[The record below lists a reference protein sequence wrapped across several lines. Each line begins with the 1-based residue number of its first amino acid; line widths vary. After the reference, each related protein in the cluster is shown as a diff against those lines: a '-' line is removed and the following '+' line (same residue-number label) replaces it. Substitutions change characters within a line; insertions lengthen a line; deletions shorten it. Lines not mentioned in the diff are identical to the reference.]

1 MSRLF
6 WALAPLRE
14 EVRDL
19 AAVYRLPADLR
30 GRLVLSVTDVA
41 APEFEA
47 GHPVR
52 LTAVRDASGTGAHLA
67 VTLTAPRAKGP
78 LQIGG
83 LALTALAASA
93 TSVTWNITLP
103 DPACTLPGGTRRA
116 GQPEHGP
123 GAPAD
128 PAGAADEELRAALAL
143 ADGLAAERRRL
154 KHELAETN
162 AGVLALYV
170 HLEERQEEAGQAHGR
185 VLRELEDALRPEPL
199 EAEGMELAVHVAPA
213 DPGAP
218 TGGDLYDWFTLPDG
232 TVHITVVDA
241 LGDGVRGIRTAIT
254 VTHAVRTLALE
265 GHALDSVLARSHDIL
280 MSFDAGLRATV
291 LLARLDVVTG
301 ELQIANGGH
310 PAPVLV
316 RTSGT
321 ARYLEARGRGIGQP
335 GSGGEGIRRDR
346 VAPGDLLLLYT
357 DGLVESGEDP
367 VEGERRLIASA
378 RTHADRALCEV
389 PAAIAADMHSG
400 VPHAGDTLVLAV
412 RLTSRVPPSAPA
424 QPA

>member
-6 WALAPLRE
+6 WSLPPLRE

-30 GRLVLSVTDVA
+30 GRLVLSVTDMA

-67 VTLTAPRAKGP
+67 VTLTAPRAGHP
-78 LQIGG
+78 LQVGG

-103 DPACTLPGGTRRA
+103 APESALLGGTRPADR
-116 GQPEHGP
+116 PEHGP

-128 PAGAADEELRAALAL
+128 PTAAADEELRAALAL

-170 HLEERQEEAGQAHGR
+170 HLEEREEEAGQAHGR

-199 EAEGMELAVHVAPA
+199 DVEGAELAVHFAPA

-218 TGGDLYDWFTLPDG
+218 AGGDLYDWFTLPDG

-241 LGDGVRGIRTAIT
+241 LGHGVRGIRTAIT

-265 GHALDSVLARSHDIL
+265 GHSLASVLARSHHLL
-280 MSFDAGLRATV
+280 MSFDADLMATV

-321 ARYLEARGRGIGQP
+321 VRYLEARGRGIGHPGP
-335 GSGGEGIRRDR
+335 GSGGVRREHL
-346 VAPGDLLLLYT
+346 APGDMLLLYT
-357 DGLVESGEDP
+357 DGLLEGREDP
-367 VEGERRLIASA
+367 AEGERMLIASA
-378 RTHADRALCEV
+378 RTHADRPLCEV
-389 PAAIAADMHSG
+389 PAAIAADLHCV
-400 VPHAGDTLVLAV
+400 VPHADDTLALAV
-412 RLTSRVPPSAPA
+412 RITPRIPPPAP
-424 QPA
+424 PRPG

>member
-6 WALAPLRE
+6 WSLTPLRE

-30 GRLVLSVTDVA
+30 GRLVLSVTDMA

-67 VTLTAPRAKGP
+67 VTLTAPRAGSP
-78 LQIGG
+78 LQAGG

-103 DPACTLPGGTRRA
+103 APESTLPGGTRRA
-116 GQPEHGP
+116 DRPEHGP

-128 PAGAADEELRAALAL
+128 HTGAADEELRAALAL

-170 HLEERQEEAGQAHGR
+170 HLEEREEEAGQAHGR

-199 EAEGMELAVHVAPA
+199 EVEGVELAVHFAPA

-241 LGDGVRGIRTAIT
+241 LGHGVRGIRTAIT

-265 GHALDSVLARSHDIL
+265 GHSLDSVLARSHHIL
-280 MSFDAGLRATV
+280 MSFDADLMATV

-301 ELQIANGGH
+301 ELQLANGGH

-321 ARYLEARGRGIGQP
+321 ARYLASRGRGIGHP
-335 GSGGEGIRRDR
+335 GSGSEGVRRERLD
-346 VAPGDLLLLYT
+346 PGDLLLLYT
-357 DGLVESGEDP
+357 DGLLEGRKDP
-367 VEGERRLIASA
+367 AEGERRLIASA
-378 RTHADRALCEV
+378 RTHAGRPLREV
-389 PAAIAADMHSG
+389 PPAIAADMHSV
-400 VPHAGDTLVLAV
+400 VPHADDTLALAV
-412 RLTSRVPPSAPA
+412 RITPRIPPSAPPR
-424 QPA
+424 PA

>member
-6 WALAPLRE
+6 WALTPLRE

-30 GRLVLSVTDVA
+30 GRLVLSVTDMA

-67 VTLTAPRAKGP
+67 VTLTAPRAQCP
-78 LQIGG
+78 LQAGG

-103 DPACTLPGGTRRA
+103 APASTPPGGTRRA
-116 GQPEHGP
+116 ERPEHGP
-123 GAPAD
+123 GTPAD
-128 PAGAADEELRAALAL
+128 HTAAADEELRAALAL
-143 ADGLAAERRRL
+143 ADGLAAEHRRL

-170 HLEERQEEAGQAHGR
+170 HLEEREEEAGRAHGR
-185 VLRELEDALRPEPL
+185 VLRALEDALRPEPL
-199 EAEGMELAVHVAPA
+199 EVEGVELAVHFAPA

-241 LGDGVRGIRTAIT
+241 LGHGVRGIRTAIT

-265 GHALDSVLARSHDIL
+265 GHSLDSVLARSHHIL
-280 MSFDAGLRATV
+280 MSFDADLMATV
-291 LLARLDVVTG
+291 LLARLNVVTG

-321 ARYLEARGRGIGQP
+321 ARYLEARGRGIGYP
-335 GSGGEGIRRDR
+335 GSGGEAVRGERL
-346 VAPGDLLLLYT
+346 APGDLLLLYT
-357 DGLVESGEDP
+357 DGLVESREDP
-367 VEGERRLIASA
+367 VEGGRRLIASA
-378 RTHADRALCEV
+378 RAHADRPLREV
-389 PAAIAADMHSG
+389 PAAIAADMHSV
-400 VPHAGDTLVLAV
+400 VPHADDTLALAV
-412 RLTSRVPPSAPA
+412 RITPRVPPSAPPR
-424 QPA
+424 PA